1 MMKIAFVILVG
12 LTCGFVIWSLWGVK
26 LHSLMQ
32 RRQKSKNPID
42 SIPMSRPF
50 VDALAPLLRKM
61 SPDLMRRI
69 DRVILLSGRPF
80 GDAKAHELIAYGFF
94 LSVLAVIVCAVSLS
108 FTEMSAGTS
117 QSLLLIAAVFPF
129 LSVVLQIHFGLK
141 TRTKRLDHQFPYFLD
156 FLVMMKE
163 AGDNLPSAL
172 RLYVTSSPNLELS
185 EAIGGVVRGMD
196 SHKDGLHGA
205 IQDFIDT
212 CPSDVGR
219 TTLTSIIKSEEMGA
233 RSTKMLRDI
242 ARDLRAKRYEQAE
255 KEAEALKSRSMLPM
269 VIMFAGAFLMILAGS
284 LGKMFSGLP
293 G

>member
-1 MMKIAFVILVG
+1 MMKLAFILLAG
-12 LTCGFVIWSLWGVK
+12 LTTGYLLWALWGLDFRNVLK
-26 LHSLMQ
+26 
-32 RRQKSKNPID
+32 RTAKSKNPID
-42 SIPMSRPF
+42 ATPLSRPF
-50 VDALAPLLRKM
+50 VDAVAPYIRRM
-61 SPDLMRRI
+61 FPDLMQRI
-69 DRVILLSGRPF
+69 DRVIVLSGRPY
-80 GDAKAHELIAYGFF
+80 GTARAHELIAHGIF
-94 LSVLAVIVCAVSLS
+94 VSLS
-108 FTEMSAGTS
+108 ALIVCSIALSVADVGAGTARF
-117 QSLLLIAAVFPF
+117 LLLAAAVLPF
-129 LSVVLQIHFGLK
+129 MSVVLQIYYGLK

-172 RLYVTSSPNLELS
+172 RLYVSSSPNLELS

-196 SHKDGLHGA
+196 SHKGGLHGA

-212 CPSDVGR
+212 CPSEVGR
-219 TTLTSIIKSEEMGA
+219 TTLTSILKAEEMGA
-233 RSTKMLRDI
+233 RSTAMLRDI

-255 KEAEALKSRSMLPM
+255 KEAEALKSRSMFPM